1 MLAALYLIFC
11 VAPTEATMGDV
22 QRIFY
27 FHVPCWWVTYG
38 GFFTVAIASAIYLW
52 TGSRRPIGWRSLG
65 RVASFLH
72 LRALTGPLGAPI
84 LGFW

>member
-1 MLAALYLIFC
+1 MTAERLLGPAAAVVMLAALYLIFC

-38 GFFTVAIASAIYLW
+38 GFFTVAIAGAI
-52 TGSRRPIGWRSLG
+52 
-65 RVASFLH
+65 
-72 LRALTGPLGAPI
+72 
-84 LGFW
+84 